1 MKKIIYLS
9 FNIAVFVLTSC
20 SSENENKDLAQL
32 SFKEKVAN
40 LEAALEAK
48 AELSETEREQI
59 ASLNQLVLNKSQ
71 EPFITTAPANKSF
84 DFDDLGAD
92 RVEFNAITQPPFYS
106 SCENTDMEVQRACVE
121 EAVAA
126 YVTSHFNTEVYKT
139 SKVRGRYEMTASFLI
154 DTEGKIQD
162 VKIRNDYDKALSA
175 EAKRVLKDLPQ
186 MQPGKHKGKPMAALF
201 TLPIVYDLKS

>member
-1 MKKIIYLS
+1 MKKIVYLS
-9 FNIAVFVLTSC
+9 IGIAVFALTSC
-20 SSENENKDLAQL
+20 SSEKENRDVAQL

-48 AELSETEREQI
+48 AELNETEREQI

-71 EPFITTAPANKSF
+71 KPFITTAPPNKSF
-84 DFDDLGAD
+84 NFDDLGAD

-126 YVTSHFNTEVYKT
+126 YVKTHFNAEVYKA

-154 DTEGKIQD
+154 DTEGTIQD
-162 VKIRNDYDKALSA
+162 VKVRNDYDKALSA
-175 EAKRVLKDLPQ
+175 EAKRVIEDLPQ
-186 MQPGKHKGKPMAALF
+186 LQPGKHNGKPMAALF
-201 TLPIVYDLKS
+201 TLPIVYDLKP

>member
-9 FNIAVFVLTSC
+9 FGIAVFVLTSC
-20 SSENENKDLAQL
+20 SSEKENTDVAQL
-32 SFKEKVAN
+32 SVEEKVAN

-71 EPFITTAPANKSF
+71 KPFITTAPANKSF
-84 DFDDLGAD
+84 NFDDLGAD
-92 RVEFNAITQPPFYS
+92 RVEFNAITQPPFYN
-106 SCENTDMEVQRACVE
+106 SCENTDMKVQRACVE

-126 YVTSHFNTEVYKT
+126 YVTSHFNAEVYKT
-139 SKVRGRYEMTASFLI
+139 SKMRGRYEMTASFLI

-175 EAKRVLKDLPQ
+175 EAKRVLEDLPQ
-186 MQPGKHKGKPMAALF
+186 MQPGNHKGKPMAALF
-201 TLPIVYDLKS
+201 TLPIVYDLKP